1 MWQSIGAVGGGD
13 TFPPPPVHR
22 GSQLAGACEAG
33 LWSPTTRQQ
42 VRRIVAA
49 AERLDRATKQPGRG
63 GILGRPALAV
73 LRALAEVIDYGTGRL
88 CPSWAWLEA
97 RTGYCRDSI
106 WRALRRLHQAG
117 LVAWIGRYQPTGL
130 GRERGP
136 QVAQTSSAYALR
148 LPPELAAIVATTP
161 STEALARE
169 AAQRR
174 QEARAGRLAS
184 WREARERRAAEV
196 AARVAAIRPA
206 EAARPAPGGVEA
218 DRARFASLLSAIRFD
233 RPRQPKPPD

>member
-1 MWQSIGAVGGGD
+1 MWQGIDAVGGGD

-22 GSQLAGACEAG
+22 GSQLAGACEG
-33 LWSPTTRQQ
+33 DLWAPTTRQQ
-42 VRRIVAA
+42 VQRIVAA

-73 LRALAEVIDYGTGRL
+73 LRALAEVIDHGTGRL

-97 RTGYCRDSI
+97 RTGYSRDSV

-148 LPPELAAIVATTP
+148 LPPELAAIVATMP

-196 AARVAAIRPA
+196 AARVAAVRPA
-206 EAARPAPGGVEA
+206 EVARQTPSGIEA

-233 RPRQPKPPD
+233 RPRQGKPPD

>member
-1 MWQSIGAVGGGD
+1 MNHHLTEEELTILNPAREEVGERVRADLGEQFATERNRQIDDNCGSI
-13 TFPPPPVHR
+13 TN
-22 GSQLAGACEAG
+22 
-33 LWSPTTRQQ
+33 

-63 GILGRPALAV
+63 GLLGRPALAV

-97 RTGYCRDSI
+97 RTGYCHDSV

-148 LPPELAAIVATTP
+148 LPPELAAIVATMP

-169 AAQRR
+169 AARRR

-184 WREARERRAAEV
+184 WREALARTTPATGWRPQLEARIAALEAGIATSRVPSSPGARR
-196 AARVAAIRPA
+196 
-206 EAARPAPGGVEA
+206 
-218 DRARFASLLSAIRFD
+218 S
-233 RPRQPKPPD
+233 